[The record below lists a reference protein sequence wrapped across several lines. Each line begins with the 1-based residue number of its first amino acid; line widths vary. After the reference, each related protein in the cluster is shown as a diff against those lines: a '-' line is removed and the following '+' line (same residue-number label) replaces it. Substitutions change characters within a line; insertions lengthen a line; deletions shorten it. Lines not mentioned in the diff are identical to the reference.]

1 MTLLSFTTF
10 LLLIFL
16 SSFASVAAIP
26 EDQVINICAEDAGW
40 IPYSRPVKLKA
51 GGGYEF
57 TGYNRDV
64 AEAVFTKHNIKFK
77 FEIRPW
83 QRCLKEAI
91 DGNIHIVLDA
101 AANDERRRDYLLT
114 NSVYKMTPAY
124 FYHSDNDKSF
134 KMKSAD
140 FILNNTPICGQS
152 GYTYKNFGIP
162 NEEVKKLSK
171 ALRRI
176 IDLVRAKR
184 CRIGL
189 TRLEVLQRELPEAKG
204 AEDISYSMIK
214 DAKKEEFFWLINKK
228 FNFSDDLKRI
238 INNELRVLEQ
248 SGKLKE
254 ISNKYKI

>member
-1 MTLLSFTTF
+1 MTILSFTTF
-10 LLLIFL
+10 ILFLLFGPFT
-16 SSFASVAAIP
+16 SSAAIP
-26 EDQVINICAEDAGW
+26 ENQVINICAEDTGW
-40 IPYSRPVKLKA
+40 IPYSMPVKLEA

-57 TGYNRDV
+57 TGYNRDIV
-64 AEAVFTKHNIKFK
+64 DAVFTKHNIKFK
-77 FEIRPW
+77 FEVRPW

-101 AANDERRRDYLLT
+101 ASNEERRRDYLLT
-114 NSVYKMTPAY
+114 NSIYKMTPAY
-124 FYHSDNDKSF
+124 FYHSDNDKNF
-134 KMKSAD
+134 KMKNAD

-189 TRLEVLQRELPEAKG
+189 TRLEVLQRELPENKG
-204 AEDISYSMIK
+204 TGEVSYSMIK

-228 FNFSDDLKRI
+228 FNFSNDLKRI
-238 INNELRVLEQ
+238 INSELRVLKQ
-248 SGKLKE
+248 NGKLKE